1 MSNLF
6 TIDAVVEIP
15 NGSNLKYEI
24 DGDGKV
30 RLDRVLSCSMT
41 YPGNYGFIPNTLAK
55 DGDPLD
61 ILILVPYSLYPGSIV
76 KCRILGSLVMSDEKG
91 LDEKVLVVP
100 IDQVD
105 PNFKSWSELKD
116 IPQTQLEKIKHFFEH
131 YKKTDKNKWTE
142 VKEFLDREASEKLV
156 QLYSKEYENTK
167 MGK

>member
-6 TIDAVVEIP
+6 TVDVVVEIP

-24 DGDGKV
+24 DNNGNV

-41 YPGNYGFIPNTLAK
+41 YPGNYGFIPKTLAK

-61 ILILVPYSLYPGSIV
+61 ILILVPYALHPGSIV
-76 KCRILGSLVMSDEKG
+76 KCRILGTLVMSDEKG
-91 LDEKVLVVP
+91 LDEKVLVIP

-105 PNFKSWSELKD
+105 PNYKSWLELKD
-116 IPQTQLEKIKHFFEH
+116 IPQIQLEKIKHFFEH

-142 VKEFLDREASEKLV
+142 VKDFLNRDESEKLV
-156 QLYSKEYENTK
+156 QLYTKEYENANK
-167 MGK
+167 VK